1 MGFPCYSLPD
11 FLVVPNVIV
20 TSGPPLLEINC
31 LVLGETHNHI
41 FPVKIAGTESVGALK
56 DAIKEKKRPAFDHV
70 PADTLVLWKVSLP
83 FDDSLEEIVKNF
95 DGGEPLSPVDKLSNV
110 LSNVDE
116 TDLHIVVKGPSIAE
130 NEVPPVSLA
139 SLLKGRQRFSAAL
152 PRTPPSSLG
161 MPSNFSKFQEK
172 QNPIACGRPPA
183 ADAPIPVTLLHPI
196 FRQFLDNCENH
207 QPIAEDN
214 MLVLELMGAMS
225 SFFRGEDTRAAELR
239 DILTRHGIPVA
250 TSTIT
255 SKGHYFR
262 TDGAVAING
271 HLVAIIE
278 VKEEIGSRGAEPYAQ
293 VVLYYS
299 HSTAAKS
306 QEFPKFNFPSLLI
319 TVFGQTLLSSLAI

>member
-1 MGFPCYSLPD
+1 
-11 FLVVPNVIV
+11 VIV
-20 TSGPPLLEINC
+20 TSGPPLLRINC

-41 FPVKIAGTESVGALK
+41 FSVKIAGTESVGALK
-56 DAIKEKKRPAFDHV
+56 DAIKAEKQPAFDHV
-70 PADTLVLWKVSLP
+70 PADTLVLWKVSFPVDGSLDGNLRNLL
-83 FDDSLEEIVKNF
+83 DDNS
-95 DGGEPLSPVDKLSNV
+95 LSPVHRLSKV
-110 LSNVDE
+110 FSNMPKE
-116 TDLHIVVKGPSIAE
+116 EYLHIVVKGPSIAE
-130 NEVPPVSLA
+130 NEDPPVSLA
-139 SLLKGRQRFSAAL
+139 NLLKERQRFSAAL
-152 PRTPPSSLG
+152 PSTPPSSLG
-161 MPSNFSKFQEK
+161 LPSNFSKFQEK

-183 ADAPIPVTLLHPI
+183 ADAPIPITLLHPI

-207 QPIAEDN
+207 RPIAEDN

-225 SFFRGEDTRAAELR
+225 SFFRGKGARAAELR
-239 DILTRHGIPVA
+239 DILTSHGIPIA

-255 SKGHYFR
+255 SKGHYFC